1 MTRAVGAVLAI
12 SWVLLGM
19 PELTA
24 LDVWVHDE
32 LARPEWLRATAFV
45 VSLVLGPTIGWAF
58 AAVLFVLA
66 WRRRDLRL
74 WKALALHGL
83 CCATLLTRWLFDRV
97 RPVEYHLPSYPSGHT
112 VAVASV
118 GFTMV
123 VLLRREVMW
132 PVVLS
137 AVPAV
142 LVAGFAR
149 VVLEMHWVTDVIGAV
164 LGVTGVGLLAALAL
178 GLVTSGRELVPHL
191 VRPRRDP

>member
-1 MTRAVGAVLAI
+1 MTRVVAAVLVI
-12 SWVLLGM
+12 SWILLGM
-19 PELTA
+19 PEVTW
-24 LDVWVHDE
+24 LDTWVHE
-32 LARPEWLRATAFV
+32 SLPRPEWLRATAYV
-45 VSLVLGPTIGWAF
+45 VSLILGPTIGWAF

-74 WKALALHGL
+74 WKALAVHGL
-83 CCATLLTRWLFDRV
+83 CCATVLVRWLFDRV

-123 VLLRREVMW
+123 VLLRRG
-132 PVVLS
+132 VLW
-137 AVPAV
+137 AVLAV
-142 LVAGFAR
+142 LVAGIAR
-149 VVLEMHWVTDVIGAV
+149 VVLEMHWVTDVIGAA
-164 LGVTGVGLLAALAL
+164 LGVTGVGLVAALLL

>member
-1 MTRAVGAVLAI
+1 MTRAVAAVLVI
-12 SWVLLGM
+12 SWLLLGM
-19 PELTA
+19 PEVTS
-24 LDVWVHDE
+24 LDVWVHDV
-32 LARPEWLRATAFV
+32 LPRPEWLRAAAFA

-83 CCATLLTRWLFDRV
+83 CCATLLVRWLFDRM
-97 RPVEYHLPSYPSGHT
+97 RPIEYHLPSYPSGHT

-123 VLLRREVMW
+123 VLFKRG
-132 PVVLS
+132 VLW
-137 AVPAV
+137 AVLAV

-149 VVLEMHWVTDVIGAV
+149 VVLEMHWVTDVVGAV
-164 LGVTGVGLLAALAL
+164 LGVMGVGLVAALAL
-178 GLVTSGRELVPHL
+178 GLVASGRELVPHL
-191 VRPRRDP
+191 VRPRRRP

>member
-1 MTRAVGAVLAI
+1 MTRVVAALLVI
-12 SWVLLGM
+12 SWILLGM
-19 PELTA
+19 PEVTG
-24 LDVWVHDE
+24 LDVWVHDV
-32 LARPEWLRATAFV
+32 LPRPEWLRTTAYV
-45 VSLVLGPTIGWAF
+45 VGLVLGPTIGWAF

-74 WKALALHGL
+74 WKALALHAL

-97 RPVEYHLPSYPSGHT
+97 RPIEYHLPSYPSGHT

-123 VLLRREVMW
+123 VLAKRG
-132 PVVLS
+132 VLW
-137 AVPAV
+137 AALAV

-164 LGVTGVGLLAALAL
+164 LGVTGVGLVAALAL

-191 VRPRRDP
+191 VRPRRRP

>member
-1 MTRAVGAVLAI
+1 MTRAVAAVLVI
-12 SWVLLGM
+12 SWLLLGM
-19 PELTA
+19 PEVTG

-32 LARPEWLRATAFV
+32 LPRPEWLRTTAFV
-45 VSLVLGPTIGWAF
+45 VSLVLGPTLGWAF

-66 WRRRDLRL
+66 WWRRDLRL

-83 CCATLLTRWLFDRV
+83 CCATVLVRWLFDRV
-97 RPVEYHLPSYPSGHT
+97 RPIEYHLPSYPSGHT

-123 VLLRREVMW
+123 VLLRRQISW
-132 PVVLS
+132 GGVL
-137 AVPAV
+137 AVLAV

-164 LGVTGVGLLAALAL
+164 LGVTGVGLVAALAL

>member
-1 MTRAVGAVLAI
+1 MTRVVAAVLVI
-12 SWVLLGM
+12 SWILLGM
-19 PELTA
+19 PEVTW
-24 LDVWVHDE
+24 LDVWVHDGMP
-32 LARPEWLRATAFV
+32 RPEWLRMTAYV
-45 VSLVLGPTIGWAF
+45 VGLLLGPTIGWAF

-83 CCATLLTRWLFDRV
+83 CCATLLVRWLFDRV

-118 GFTMV
+118 AFTMV
-123 VLLRREVMW
+123 VLLKRG
-132 PVVLS
+132 VLWG
-137 AVPAV
+137 VLAV

-164 LGVTGVGLLAALAL
+164 LGVTGVGLVAALAL

-191 VRPRRDP
+191 VRPRRRP

>member
-1 MTRAVGAVLAI
+1 MTRVVAALLVI
-12 SWVLLGM
+12 SWILLGM
-19 PELTA
+19 PEVTG
-24 LDVWVHDE
+24 LDVWAHDS
-32 LARPEWLRATAFV
+32 LPRPEWLRTTAYIV
-45 VSLVLGPTIGWAF
+45 GLVLGPTIGWGF

-74 WKALALHGL
+74 WKALALHAL

-97 RPVEYHLPSYPSGHT
+97 RPIEYHLPSYPSGHT

-123 VLLRREVMW
+123 VLAKRG
-132 PVVLS
+132 VLW
-137 AVPAV
+137 AALAV

-164 LGVTGVGLLAALAL
+164 LGVTGVGLVAALAL

>member
-1 MTRAVGAVLAI
+1 MTRVLAALLVV
-12 SWVLLGM
+12 SWLLLGL
-19 PELTA
+19 PEATG
-24 LDVWVHDE
+24 LDVWVHDG
-32 LARPEWLRATAFV
+32 LPRPDWLRATAYGM
-45 VSLVLGPTIGWAF
+45 SLVLGPTLGWSF

-83 CCATLLTRWLFDRV
+83 CCATVLARWLFDRV

-118 GFTMV
+118 AFTLV
-123 VLLRREVMW
+123 VLLRRW
-132 PVVLS
+132 VLW
-137 AVPAV
+137 AVLAV
-142 LVAGFAR
+142 LVSGFAR
-149 VVLEMHWVTDVIGAV
+149 IVLEMHWVTDVVGAM
-164 LGVTGVGLLAALAL
+164 LGVTGVGLIAALAL

>member
-1 MTRAVGAVLAI
+1 MTRVLAAVLMI
-12 SWVLLGM
+12 SWILLGM
-19 PELTA
+19 PEVTW
-24 LDVWVHDE
+24 LDTWVHE
-32 LARPEWLRATAFV
+32 SLPRPEWLRATAYV
-45 VSLVLGPTIGWAF
+45 VSLILGPTIGWAF

-74 WKALALHGL
+74 WKALAVHGL
-83 CCATLLTRWLFDRV
+83 CCATVLVRWLFDRV

-123 VLLRREVMW
+123 VLLRRG
-132 PVVLS
+132 VLW
-137 AVPAV
+137 AVLAV
-142 LVAGFAR
+142 LVAGIAR
-149 VVLEMHWVTDVIGAV
+149 VVLEMHWVTDVIGAA
-164 LGVTGVGLLAALAL
+164 LGVTGVGLVAALLL